1 MKASVRDFASI
12 SAANKTQDKAVFVSG
27 EFLSLS
33 LSLSLVVARFY
44 KVSNTFLRSKIQLF
58 KIFTQK
64 YLEFTIVKDLSFV
77 VSKGHFISCV
87 VQGKQR
93 SYFCLKFLKNL
104 AVKEVRDL

>member
-27 EFLSLS
+27 EF
-33 LSLSLVVARFY
+33 LSLVVARFY

>member
-12 SAANKTQDKAVFVSG
+12 SVANKTQDKAVFVSG
-27 EFLSLS
+27 EFLS

-93 SYFCLKFLKNL
+93 SYFCLKFVKNL

>member
-12 SAANKTQDKAVFVSG
+12 SVANKTQDKAVFVSG
-27 EFLSLS
+27 EFLS

-93 SYFCLKFLKNL
+93 SYFCLKFVKNL
-104 AVKEVRDL
+104 AIKEVRDL

>member
-12 SAANKTQDKAVFVSG
+12 SVANKTQDKAVFVSG
-27 EFLSLS
+27 EF

-93 SYFCLKFLKNL
+93 SYFCLKFVKNL

>member
-1 MKASVRDFASI
+1 MCVC
-12 SAANKTQDKAVFVSG
+12 
-27 EFLSLS
+27 
-33 LSLSLVVARFY
+33 LSLVVARFY

>member
-12 SAANKTQDKAVFVSG
+12 SVANKTQDKAVFVSG
-27 EFLSLS
+27 EFLS

>member
-12 SAANKTQDKAVFVSG
+12 SVANKTQDKAVFVSG
-27 EFLSLS
+27 EFLS

-64 YLEFTIVKDLSFV
+64 YLEFTIVKNLSFV

-93 SYFCLKFLKNL
+93 SYFCLKFVKNL